1 MPGPGREARA
11 LLAEAAKLESLAATT
26 LNRPGEAR
34 EQARSAYDA
43 AVREIVAAQLA
54 SMPVARLKETTEGRV
69 RLGAVEA
76 AGLTTVASVMRAGP
90 HRLQGIRGVGPE
102 TATKLVAA
110 ARQLQGALTDS
121 VRLRLDAE
129 ARPETHAAL
138 LAALDTW
145 STTERAVEPLRGRLQ
160 PLTSQLGEL
169 SKRAAPARSR
179 WKMLLAG
186 REGRQAAR
194 AALAE
199 LHHHVHADNAVEL
212 AEAAH
217 RALSVEPLGQ
227 AEVWERY
234 ARDAVRFNGL
244 LVDVGDLGPD
254 ENLVHGRL
262 PSEIADRVNGHQL
275 DTALLDVSLRGYQ
288 AFGAKFALVQR
299 RAIVGDEMGLGKT
312 IEALAA
318 ICHLSS
324 NGATH
329 FLVVCP
335 ASVLVNWDHEVAQ
348 HTKLSAFR
356 LHGAGRD
363 RVATLWQRRGGV
375 AITTFDSL
383 KSFAAPDGVEIAM
396 LVVDEA
402 HYVKNPEAQ
411 RTTAVQKWV
420 DRADRTLYLT
430 GTPMENRV
438 EEFRTLVGQLQPE
451 VAAGIRAVDG
461 VAGADRFR
469 RAVAPVYLRR
479 NQDDVL
485 DELPPR
491 IESEEWV
498 ELVGADFA
506 AYREA
511 VSAGSFMTMRR
522 AAYAPGS
529 VTGSAKLARLVDI
542 VSEAAANGRKVVVFS
557 YFRDV
562 ISTVE
567 GVLGDLVLGTITG
580 AVAPMM
586 RQQLVDQF
594 TACRQ
599 PAVLVSQIE
608 AGGVGLNIQAASVV
622 ILTEPQWKPTTEDQ
636 AIARCH
642 RMGQI
647 RPVDVHR
654 LLAEDS
660 VDQRML
666 EILAGKATLFNEYVR
681 RSDLKDATP
690 DAVDVSGVDATRDVA
705 SQTELERRIVAAEQ
719 RRLGIIASDD
729 RPAS

>member
-1 MPGPGREARA
+1 VPAPGREAKA
-11 LLAEAAKLESLAATT
+11 LLAETAKLQELAATT
-26 LNRPGEAR
+26 LKCPEEAR
-34 EQARSAYDA
+34 AQARSAYEA
-43 AVREIVAAQLA
+43 AVREIVATQLA
-54 SMPVARLKETTEGRV
+54 AMPVARLKETTEGRV
-69 RLGAVEA
+69 RLGAIEA
-76 AGLTTVASVMRAGP
+76 AGITTVERVMSVGP
-90 HRLQGIRGVGPE
+90 QRLQGIRGVGPE

-129 ARPETHAAL
+129 TRPETHGAL
-138 LAALDTW
+138 LAALETW
-145 STTERAVEPLRGRLQ
+145 SATERSVEPLRARLEQ
-160 PLTSQLGEL
+160 MGSRIEEL
-169 SKRAAPARSR
+169 SQRAAPARSR

-186 REGRQAAR
+186 RDGRETAR

-199 LHHHVHADNAVEL
+199 LDEQVHADDAIEL
-212 AEAAH
+212 AEGAQ
-217 RALSVEPLGQ
+217 RALTAQPPDRVD
-227 AEVWERY
+227 VWDRY
-234 ARDAVRFNGL
+234 ARDAVRLNGL
-244 LVDVGDLGPD
+244 LVDVGGLGPD
-254 ENLVHGRL
+254 EDLVHGRL
-262 PSEIADRVNGHQL
+262 PHEIAERVNAHSL

-299 RAIVGDEMGLGKT
+299 HAIVGDEMGLGKT

-318 ICHLSS
+318 ICHLTSD
-324 NGATH
+324 GATH

-335 ASVLVNWDHEVAQ
+335 ASVLVNWDHEVAR

-356 LHGAGRD
+356 LHGVGRE
-363 RVATLWQRRGGV
+363 RVATIWQRRGGV

-383 KSFAAPDGVEIAM
+383 KSFVAPDGVEIAM

-402 HYVKNPEAQ
+402 HYVKNPGTQ

-420 DRADRTLYLT
+420 GRANRTLYLT

-438 EEFRTLVGQLQPE
+438 EEFRTLVAQLQPE

-461 VAGADRFR
+461 IAGADRFR

-498 ELVGADFA
+498 ELAGADFA

-511 VSAGSFMTMRR
+511 VGAGSFMAMRR
-522 AAYAPGS
+522 AAYAPAS
-529 VTGSAKLARLVDI
+529 VAGSAKLARLVEI
-542 VSEAAANGRKVVVFS
+542 VDEAAGNGRKVVVFS

-562 ISTVE
+562 IAAVQ
-567 GVLGDLVLGTITG
+567 GVLGDLVIGTITG
-580 AVAPMM
+580 AVAPIL

-594 TACRQ
+594 TARRQ
-599 PAVLVSQIE
+599 PTVLVSQIE
-608 AGGVGLNIQAASVV
+608 AGGVGLNMQAASVV
-622 ILTEPQWKPTTEDQ
+622 ILAEPQWKPTTEDQ

-666 EILAGKATLFNEYVR
+666 EILAGKTTLFNEYVR
-681 RSDLKDATP
+681 RSELKEATP
-690 DAVDVSGVDATRDVA
+690 DAVDVSGVDVTRDVA
-705 SQTELERRIVAAEQ
+705 GQAELERRIVAVEQ
-719 RRLGIIASDD
+719 RRLGIVEQEP
-729 RPAS
+729 RPTS